1 MTLAKPALTWRSGWA
16 RCLAVPLLLLAALAP
31 VHGVEAPAPAEPAT
45 EEPARSCFT
54 LNDEPVCITETSYV
68 ADVCSAISRFS
79 NHYEIPE
86 AFLARLIWQESR
98 FDPQAISP
106 AGAQGIAQFMP
117 GTARLRAL
125 DNPFDPAQALAR
137 SAEYLGFLQEKFG
150 NLGLAA
156 AAYNGGEARLSR
168 YLAGTGGLPAET
180 RNYVSVIT
188 GRPADYWRN
197 DAPEPVDFTL
207 EQESPF
213 LDSCLDMASAVKI
226 PNLDTTNA
234 AWQPWGVLIA
244 QHNTS
249 EVARNRFD
257 TAQSRFSKVLG
268 EEKLLLIT
276 VRNPNFGP
284 QLRFSAMV
292 GRPTRQE
299 ANELCDRLLSAG
311 GNCIVQK
318 NGS

>member
-1 MTLAKPALTWRSGWA
+1 MTKLLASRWSKAA
-16 RCLAVPLLLLAALAP
+16 ACLAALLVLLA
-31 VHGVEAPAPAEPAT
+31 VQLPAIAAGT
-45 EEPARSCFT
+45 GEPARSCFS
-54 LNDEPVCITETSYV
+54 LGDEPVCIAEPTYV

-79 NHYEIPE
+79 RHWQIPE
-86 AFLARLIWQESR
+86 AFFARLIWQESR

-137 SAEYLGFLQEKFG
+137 SAEYLRFLEQKYG

-156 AAYNGGEARLSR
+156 AAYNGGEGRVSR
-168 YLAGTGGLPAET
+168 FVAGTSGVAGET
-180 RNYVSVIT
+180 RNYVSIIT
-188 GRPADYWRN
+188 GRPVDYWRN
-197 DAPEPVDFTL
+197 EAPEPVDFTL
-207 EQESPF
+207 EPATPF
-213 LDSCLDMASAVKI
+213 QDSCLDMASAVRM
-226 PNLDTTNA
+226 PDLDSTAA

-244 QHNTS
+244 QHNS
-249 EVARNRFD
+249 SDVARSRFES
-257 TAQSRFSKVLG
+257 AQAKFSKVLG
-268 EEKLLLIT
+268 EEPLLLIT

-284 QLRFSAMV
+284 RLRFSAMV
-292 GRPTRQE
+292 GRPTRAE
-299 ANELCDRLLSAG
+299 ATALCNRLIAAG